1 MEKVETVYGLLNDNE
16 LASELRF
23 LIVNKYDSNLD
34 RIEFWNRSDSGIA
47 LRSVA
52 DYERNNELLRA
63 IYSGLFN
70 EDILDLF

>member
-23 LIVNKYDSNLD
+23 LIVNKYDFNLG

-70 EDILDLF
+70 EDILDFF